1 MKHLLYTTIN
11 HQWRTIYTHR
21 PNNISHTSRTTFHY
35 MGRTTLHTQAE
46 QHSSF
51 GVNNKTFIFWFW
63 DYKKVNV
70 HNNKTTKQQ
79 QYYIEDS
86 LLTIKSIDHQVMRKK
101 HNNQPP
107 TTTTN
112 TSMKSK
118 NIHNNN
124 QLSLHHKYRHV
135 LILCITSNLIH
146 VTYY

>member
-63 DYKKVNV
+63 DYKKGEC
-70 HNNKTTKQQ
+70 TQQ
-79 QYYIEDS
+79 QNNNNITLKIVYWPS
-86 LLTIKSIDHQVMRKK
+86 SVTRKK

-146 VTYY
+146 VTYYWDRVI